1 MKKEACIIMHIVPDY
16 IIAKAA
22 VYIII
27 FINLLLH
34 SSVYRWSLLS
44 SLLKKN
50 NIIIMKEKDSA
61 HFLYE

>member
-22 VYIII
+22 VTLFFYIII
-27 FINLLLH
+27 VFIIILINLLLH

-44 SLLKKN
+44 
-50 NIIIMKEKDSA
+50 
-61 HFLYE
+61 Y